1 MSSILERVFTSWE
14 PGDRWMFVPRIND
27 AEASAVAVRM
37 YREVVAEVL
46 DCPEDCYCRRMLPHQ
61 RGYRQ
66 HREFRESEYLDD
78 LDHLSEKDRFP
89 CYDFIPL

>member
-1 MSSILERVFTSWE
+1 MSYHLDRVFDSWE
-14 PGDRWMFVPRIND
+14 PGDRAMFVPSILD
-27 AEASAVAVRM
+27 TEASNEASSM
-37 YREVVAEVL
+37 YRRAVLEVL
-46 DCPEDCYCRRMLPHQ
+46 SCPKDCYCHRMLPHQ